1 MKQILLRMLQSIIFI
16 IITVW
21 ILLSALLY
29 IFQPKFVYFPFD
41 KLETTPKAVNLDF
54 ENVLIKT
61 EDNVNLHGW
70 YVQHNSPK
78 ATLLFFHGNG
88 GNISHRLDSLV
99 IFKQLGLSTLIIDY
113 RGYGQS
119 EGITSEQ
126 GTYKDAKAA
135 WGYLLN
141 DKKLSEKDIIIFGRS
156 LGAAVAAWL
165 ASQHTPRAL
174 ILESAFTSIADIG
187 KHYYPYLP
195 TRLLVRI
202 KYPTVQYIKNV
213 NCPVLITHSPT
224 DEIIPYKFGKKLFAI
239 ANEPK
244 SFLEIVGGHNEGFI
258 VSGNI
263 YTNGLKEFLST
274 VLTH

>member
-1 MKQILLRMLQSIIFI
+1 
-16 IITVW
+16 
-21 ILLSALLY
+21 
-29 IFQPKFVYFPFD
+29 
-41 KLETTPKAVNLDF
+41 
-54 ENVLIKT
+54 
-61 EDNVNLHGW
+61 
-70 YVQHNSPK
+70 
-78 ATLLFFHGNG
+78 
-88 GNISHRLDSLV
+88 
-99 IFKQLGLSTLIIDY
+99 
-113 RGYGQS
+113 
-119 EGITSEQ
+119 
-126 GTYKDAKAA
+126 
-135 WGYLLN
+135 
-141 DKKLSEKDIIIFGRS
+141 LSEKDIIIFGRS